1 MLKLQTII
9 LGNGQQLLNFF
20 HSGSDDFWAKRS
32 TARIGTN
39 QFQISYIPYS
49 TESVCTKRTSKNACQ
64 TAFGTSSTFSP
75 KTSPQSPKPTTKTR
89 PVSFQPEDISAAFF
103 ISSRCCSASCRCR
116 PKYAWRVARGGHGFP
131 TQNPPFGMT
140 TWWGYRLSV
149 NHKRFMWGHHPERL
163 GRFTHENPNN
173 LELSCSNLPRYIHV
187 GYSE

>member
-1 MLKLQTII
+1 MIFEQNDPLPGLEPINSRYHIYRTVQKVCVQNAHLKMQ
-9 LGNGQQLLNFF
+9 
-20 HSGSDDFWAKRS
+20 
-32 TARIGTN
+32 
-39 QFQISYIPYS
+39 
-49 TESVCTKRTSKNACQ
+49 
-64 TAFGTSSTFSP
+64 
-75 KTSPQSPKPTTKTR
+75 TSPQSPKPTTKTR